1 MYEKVRHIRN
11 DGVFN
16 LSLHK
21 QVGGFFRTTVTK
33 VKVALNV
40 ESIDYKA
47 LYNQLNWFYY
57 LSNLTTI
64 FSDNIT
70 KSIAANVMTSI
81 PKVFHL
87 NLFIN
92 NSHNFRMMIDANN
105 CQQNIVVKK
114 LESPNRKRVKRR
126 TPSPIRDALESVKRL
141 KSFYMVQEEEKEEED
156 NDVSSKVPASLND
169 VVNRG
174 LYKSCDY
181 DSSSMM
187 KEVSCSEDAEISIK
201 TVIAPKLLESI
212 ILFQKNWVFVT
223 QFEVYYRNNQ
233 EIDESATATLM
244 DKYSANPVAKIK
256 NKTEKGKAWYVVSI
270 FWGKYEIFLTGGL
283 CGAKLCGDV
292 VPFLGPNVPL
302 KELVDNDF
310 VSVEILVNSCNEG
323 VRSHSQPRS
332 LRNWTKKSSSY
343 EWACISKKFYFKDF
357 FTVNPLNIVNAKPL
371 IMLIS
376 KVLRHI
382 SRQQAFE
389 KEDFL
394 QTVELFRT
402 TKAFKET
409 ALKDRVKS
417 FKTIKRKI
425 DAGDDSN
432 DWKKLAGYMLAVEN
446 KKGDVKDILS
456 VEEVVRFS
464 QKVYAN
470 MQTQHKKHLNCY
482 R

>member
-1 MYEKVRHIRN
+1 
-11 DGVFN
+11 
-16 LSLHK
+16 
-21 QVGGFFRTTVTK
+21 
-33 VKVALNV
+33 
-40 ESIDYKA
+40 
-47 LYNQLNWFYY
+47 
-57 LSNLTTI
+57 
-64 FSDNIT
+64 
-70 KSIAANVMTSI
+70 
-81 PKVFHL
+81 
-87 NLFIN
+87 
-92 NSHNFRMMIDANN
+92 
-105 CQQNIVVKK
+105 
-114 LESPNRKRVKRR
+114 
-126 TPSPIRDALESVKRL
+126 
-141 KSFYMVQEEEKEEED
+141 
-156 NDVSSKVPASLND
+156 
-169 VVNRG
+169 
-174 LYKSCDY
+174 
-181 DSSSMM
+181 M

-201 TVIAPKLLESI
+201 TVIAPKLLESA

-233 EIDESATATLM
+233 ELDESATATLM

-256 NKTEKGKAWYVVSI
+256 NKTEKGKAWYEVSI
-270 FWGKYEIFLTGGL
+270 FWGKYEILLTGGL

-394 QTVELFRT
+394 QIVELFRT

-432 DWKKLAGYMLAVEN
+432 DWKKLASYMLAVEN